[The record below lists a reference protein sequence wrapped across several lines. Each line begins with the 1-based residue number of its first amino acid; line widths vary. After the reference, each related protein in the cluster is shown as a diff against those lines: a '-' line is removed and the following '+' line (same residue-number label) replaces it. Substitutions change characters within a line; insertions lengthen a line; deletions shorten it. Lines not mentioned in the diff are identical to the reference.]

1 MVINLKEDSQ
11 EPFVQELYEAGFTE
25 EQVIAMV
32 RAIVKF
38 ICLYKDMPFRE
49 RKDNE

>member
-11 EPFVQELYEAGFTE
+11 EPFVQELYKAGFTE

-32 RAIVKF
+32 KAIVKF
-38 ICLYKDMPFRE
+38 ICYLH
-49 RKDNE
+49 